1 MRSKCRGV
9 KSGNREFTRD
19 VAAWTFQESNVLRID
34 SVEHSR
40 VNETLPGE
48 TYTINDQVVR
58 IYNDGSQ
65 DMHVV

>member
-1 MRSKCRGV
+1 M

>member
-1 MRSKCRGV
+1 M

-58 IYNDGSQ
+58 VYTHGRKG
-65 DMHVV
+65 MHVV